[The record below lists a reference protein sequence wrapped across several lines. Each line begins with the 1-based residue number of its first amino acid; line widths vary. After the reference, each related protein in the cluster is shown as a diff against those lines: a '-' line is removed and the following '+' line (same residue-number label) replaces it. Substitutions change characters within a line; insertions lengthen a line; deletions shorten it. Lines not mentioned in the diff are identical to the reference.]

1 MTRARFPKAIKTMRM
16 LAMFYECQGELV
28 KAQEILIDLIQED
41 PNDSQTLKRLIA
53 LYRDMEMET
62 QAI

>member
-1 MTRARFPKAIKTMRM
+1 
-16 LAMFYECQGELV
+16 MFYECQGELV

>member
-1 MTRARFPKAIKTMRM
+1 
-16 LAMFYECQGELV
+16 MFYECQGELV
-28 KAQEILIDLIQED
+28 KAQEILLDLISED
-41 PNDSQTLKRLIA
+41 PTDHQTLKRLVA